1 MVNMSLISFLMKVY
15 NDVLGNMADKA
26 QTQLKD
32 LKKDVQEV
40 NWARKNQQ
48 GLVGDRLKQLESHWV
63 GLVSKNYEIE
73 QALAKM
79 EEEIATLPTS
89 DDYFKAKRK
98 KEEESENVN
107 VNGNANTNHAM
118 QINS

>member
-1 MVNMSLISFLMKVY
+1 
-15 NDVLGNMADKA
+15 MAEKA
-26 QTQLKD
+26 QKQLKD

-48 GLVGDRLKQLESHWV
+48 GMVGDRLKQLESHWV

-79 EEEIATLPTS
+79 EAEIATSPS
-89 DDYFKAKRK
+89 GEMYFKAKRQRASTP
-98 KEEESENVN
+98 EHCET
-107 VNGNANTNHAM
+107 NGNINTGYDTQTDNV
-118 QINS
+118 Q